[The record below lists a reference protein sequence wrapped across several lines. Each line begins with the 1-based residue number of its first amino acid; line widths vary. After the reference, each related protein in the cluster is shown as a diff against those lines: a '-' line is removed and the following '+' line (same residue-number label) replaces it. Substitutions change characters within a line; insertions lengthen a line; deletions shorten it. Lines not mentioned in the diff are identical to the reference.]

1 LKPEELVNKHVSV
14 TTNLLTW
21 LAIHGNLC
29 LALRHPANKGPSR
42 PLVVNFTKQ
51 LGKKLVEWG
60 VLTHQQLKSAEKL
73 EIEEGSTDVTLV
85 LGENS

>member
-14 TTNLLTW
+14 TTN
-21 LAIHGNLC
+21 

-73 EIEEGSTDVTLV
+73 EIEEGSTDVTTLV